1 MSGSDA
7 VEFIQKFWLQFLLT
21 GISGGLAF
29 LCKRFYSKIKQER
42 EAHKKEQEAYLARQK
57 VQETAI
63 CAILH
68 DRLLQSL
75 TYHLEKKEINSD
87 QMDNLKIM
95 YDSYIALG
103 GNGTIKI
110 LWERF
115 QKYIKIARPEV
126 SQYLTM

>member
-1 MSGSDA
+1 MSGSDV

-29 LCKRFYSKIKQER
+29 LCKRFYGKIKQER
-42 EAHKKEQEAYLARQK
+42 EMHKKEQEEYLTRQK

-75 TYHLEKKEINSD
+75 TYYLEKKEINSD
-87 QMDNLKIM
+87 QMDNMKIM

-115 QKYIKIARPEV
+115 QQYVKIVASNYINN
-126 SQYLTM
+126 

>member
-1 MSGSDA
+1 MSGSDV

-21 GISGGLAF
+21 GISGGLSF
-29 LCKRFYSKIKQER
+29 LCKRFYGKIKQER
-42 EAHKKEQEAYLARQK
+42 EMHKKEQEEYLTRQK

-75 TYHLEKKEINSD
+75 TYYLEKKEINSD
-87 QMDNLKIM
+87 QMDNMKIM

-115 QKYIKIARPEV
+115 QQYVKIVASNYINN
-126 SQYLTM
+126 

>member
-1 MSGSDA
+1 MSGAD
-7 VEFIQKFWLQFLLT
+7 VIEFIQKFWLQFLLT
-21 GISGGLAF
+21 GISGGLAYA
-29 LCKRFYSKIKQER
+29 CKRSYKKIKE
-42 EAHKKEQEAYLARQK
+42 EKEQRAKEQKEYAERQK

-75 TYHLEKKEINSD
+75 TYYLEKGEINSD

-95 YDSYIALG
+95 YDSYIALN

-115 QKYIKIARPEV
+115 KEHVKIVAP
-126 SQYLTM
+126 SYLNV

>member
-1 MSGSDA
+1 MTGA
-7 VEFIQKFWLQFLLT
+7 EAIEFVQKFWLQFLLT

-29 LCKRFYSKIKQER
+29 LCKRFYIKIKQER
-42 EAHKKEQEAYLARQK
+42 EAHKKEQEEYLARQK
-57 VQETAI
+57 VQGTAI

-75 TYHLEKKEINSD
+75 AYYLEKKEINSD

-115 QKYIKIARPEV
+115 QQYVKITAP
-126 SQYLTM
+126 SYTNN

>member
-1 MSGSDA
+1 MSGSDV

-29 LCKRFYSKIKQER
+29 LCKRFYNKIKQER
-42 EAHKKEQEAYLARQK
+42 EVHKKEQEEYLARQK

-75 TYHLEKKEINSD
+75 TYYLENKEINSD

-95 YDSYIALG
+95 YDSYIDLG

-115 QKYIKIARPEV
+115 QQCVKIVAPNYINN
-126 SQYLTM
+126 

>member
-1 MSGSDA
+1 MTLVD
-7 VEFIQKFWLQFLLT
+7 VTEFIQKFWLQFLLT
-21 GISGGLAF
+21 GISGGLAG
-29 LCKRFYSKIKQER
+29 LCKRIYSKM
-42 EAHKKEQEAYLARQK
+42 KKEKELHIREQEAYVKRQR

-68 DRLLQSL
+68 DRLLQPL
-75 TYHLEKKEINSD
+75 TYYLDKKEINSD

-115 QKYIKIARPEV
+115 QQYVKIVAPNYINN
-126 SQYLTM
+126 

>member
-1 MSGSDA
+1 MTSLE
-7 VEFIQKFWLQFLLT
+7 VVQFIQKFWLQFLLT

-29 LCKRFYSKIKQER
+29 LCKKSYNKIKQER
-42 EAHKKEQEAYLARQK
+42 EQHKKEQEEYNARQK

-75 TYHLEKKEINSD
+75 TYYLEKKEINSD

-115 QKYIKIARPEV
+115 QQFVKIVAP
-126 SQYLTM
+126 SYTNN

>member
-75 TYHLEKKEINSD
+75 TYYLEKKEINSD

-103 GNGTIKI
+103 GNGTINI

>member
-1 MSGSDA
+1 MTSA
-7 VEFIQKFWLQFLLT
+7 EVVEFVQKFWLQFLLT

-29 LCKRFYSKIKQER
+29 LCKRFYTKSKEER
-42 EAHKKEQEAYLARQK
+42 EAHKKEQEEYNARQK

-63 CAILH
+63 WAILH

-75 TYHLEKKEINSD
+75 TYYLEKKEINSD

-115 QKYIKIARPEV
+115 QQYVKIVASSYINN
-126 SQYLTM
+126 

>member
-1 MSGSDA
+1 MSGSDV
-7 VEFIQKFWLQFLLT
+7 VEFIQKFWLQFFLT

-29 LCKRFYSKIKQER
+29 LCKRFYGKIKQER
-42 EAHKKEQEAYLARQK
+42 EMHKKEQEEYLTRQK

-75 TYHLEKKEINSD
+75 TYYLEKKEINSD

-115 QKYIKIARPEV
+115 QQYVKIVASNYINN
-126 SQYLTM
+126 

>member
-1 MSGSDA
+1 MNGSDV

-21 GISGGLAF
+21 GISGGLAY
-29 LCKRFYSKIKQER
+29 LCKQFYNKIKQER

-75 TYHLEKKEINSD
+75 TYYLEKKEINSD

-115 QKYIKIARPEV
+115 QQYVKIVASNYINN
-126 SQYLTM
+126 

>member
-1 MSGSDA
+1 MTGADA
-7 VEFIQKFWLQFLLT
+7 IEFIQKFWLQFLLT
-21 GISGGLAF
+21 GISGGLAL
-29 LCKRFYSKIKQER
+29 LCKTSYKKIKDER
-42 EAHKKEQEAYLARQK
+42 EQHKREQEEYNARQK

-68 DRLLQSL
+68 DRLLQTL
-75 TYHLEKKEINSD
+75 TYYLEKKEINSD

-115 QKYIKIARPEV
+115 KQYVKIVAPI
-126 SQYLTM
+126 YLSN

>member
-1 MSGSDA
+1 MTGA
-7 VEFIQKFWLQFLLT
+7 EAIEFVQKFWLQFLLT

-29 LCKRFYSKIKQER
+29 LCKRFYNKIKQER
-42 EAHKKEQEAYLARQK
+42 EAHKKEQEEYLARQK

-75 TYHLEKKEINSD
+75 TYYLEKKEINSD

-115 QKYIKIARPEV
+115 QQYVKITAP
-126 SQYLTM
+126 SYTNN

>member
-1 MSGSDA
+1 MTGA
-7 VEFIQKFWLQFLLT
+7 EAIEFVQKFWLQFLLT

-29 LCKRFYSKIKQER
+29 LCKRFYNKIKQER
-42 EAHKKEQEAYLARQK
+42 EAHKKEQEEYLARQK

-63 CAILH
+63 CAILN

-75 TYHLEKKEINSD
+75 TYYLEKKEINSD

-115 QKYIKIARPEV
+115 QQYVKIVAP
-126 SQYLTM
+126 SYTNN

>member
-1 MSGSDA
+1 MSGSDV
-7 VEFIQKFWLQFLLT
+7 VEFTQKFWLQFLLT

-75 TYHLEKKEINSD
+75 TYYLEKKEINSD

-115 QKYIKIARPEV
+115 QQYVKIVASNYINN
-126 SQYLTM
+126 

>member
-1 MSGSDA
+1 MSGSDV

-29 LCKRFYSKIKQER
+29 LCKRFYGKIKQER
-42 EAHKKEQEAYLARQK
+42 EMHKKEQEEYLTRQK

-75 TYHLEKKEINSD
+75 TYYLEKKEINSD

-115 QKYIKIARPEV
+115 QQYVKIVASNYINN
-126 SQYLTM
+126 